1 MRKTILMLING
12 FGVERSDSAEVYS
25 SKLMPNLD
33 AMTKTYLFGTLSTPA
48 GDYNNGYKLFSI
60 SGKGK
65 GYEDEIDMLIFDKHL
80 DRNKILQDVKN
91 SITAENNLHI
101 FYALEDDAKI
111 NQMREFLRIING
123 TKDKRVFVHLI
134 LTGTSTANYAAISK
148 VLNKLS
154 FELGAYCK
162 VGIIVGKNKI
172 NSDDMLRTFYREF
185 GEHWN
190 EAEKKID
197 VLRNEIVNPEN
208 AGVFMVNKGF
218 ALKENDSV
226 LFMNYDDVEM
236 DRFFSDFTKM
246 PVKLFSLYPFKD
258 NIPHMF
264 TKDLEINGSFAGL
277 IEKHQIKILVL
288 TTQDRVNDINF
299 YLNGMEKKKSPNIAY
314 AVNDISLF
322 ATKEST
328 IDIFEKNN
336 FDGYIIDYQVG
347 LYNKMDMIKGD
358 LQKIDTVIKSIS
370 EASQEKNYTFIIS
383 SLYGMHA
390 PVMDGVVQK
399 VVNFSGKV
407 PCIFQSNDFTK
418 KEYSLNS
425 GNIYALTLTFLTN
438 INDEVKSN
446 KLVHKLSGLEKM
458 LSKNK

>member
-1 MRKTILMLING
+1 
-12 FGVERSDSAEVYS
+12 
-25 SKLMPNLD
+25 
-33 AMTKTYLFGTLSTPA
+33 
-48 GDYNNGYKLFSI
+48 
-60 SGKGK
+60 
-65 GYEDEIDMLIFDKHL
+65 
-80 DRNKILQDVKN
+80 
-91 SITAENNLHI
+91 
-101 FYALEDDAKI
+101 
-111 NQMREFLRIING
+111 
-123 TKDKRVFVHLI
+123 
-134 LTGTSTANYAAISK
+134 
-148 VLNKLS
+148 
-154 FELGAYCK
+154 
-162 VGIIVGKNKI
+162 
-172 NSDDMLRTFYREF
+172 MLRTFYREF